1 MTTLAFEFIFRGLMS
16 LVTSE
21 SGTIPIDVQAFNAI
35 SNGFV
40 PDIGDIAGLH
50 ALSLVVGLIVIVLM
64 VISQIRTRKN
74 MMKYNF
80 KVMSAPAFA
89 LKLLLMAA
97 LIGTV
102 AVVLA
107 SYRGLSWT
115 IVVVGIVVI
124 AYNFMMEKTRLGRHI
139 YGVGGNPEAAALAV

>member
-1 MTTLAFEFIFRGLMS
+1 MGYGAGFMGAIAAIFMIRMGISVWITDPLILLLGIGTGLIQGLIIGKVGVPAFVTTLAFEFIFRGLMS

-74 MMKYNF
+74 MMKYN
-80 KVMSAPAFA
+80 S
-89 LKLLLMAA
+89 
-97 LIGTV
+97 
-102 AVVLA
+102 
-107 SYRGLSWT
+107 R
-115 IVVVGIVVI
+115 
-124 AYNFMMEKTRLGRHI
+124 
-139 YGVGGNPEAAALAV
+139 